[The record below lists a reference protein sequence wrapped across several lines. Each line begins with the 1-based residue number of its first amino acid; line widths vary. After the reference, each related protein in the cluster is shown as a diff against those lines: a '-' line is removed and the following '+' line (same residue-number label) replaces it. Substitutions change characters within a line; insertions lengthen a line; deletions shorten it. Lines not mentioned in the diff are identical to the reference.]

1 MGAWIYI
8 SMVIIVFV
16 ARFAVDKL
24 IDTTSSKVR
33 FAMTMILIV
42 LYTLFMEGFTYLT
55 YEQPM
60 IKDNFYQS
68 MIVGITLINFVVL
81 LVAIFYYFMRKRRK
95 LSEVDKMKLKDL

>member
-8 SMVIIVFV
+8 AMVIIVFA

-24 IDTTSSKVR
+24 VDATSSKVR
-33 FAMTMILIV
+33 FAMTMTLIV
-42 LYTLFMEGFTYLT
+42 LYTLFMEGFAYLM

-68 MIVGITLINFVVL
+68 MIVGIALINFVVL

-95 LSEVDKMKLKDL
+95 LSDVDKMKLKDL

>member
-42 LYTLFMEGFTYLT
+42 L
-55 YEQPM
+55 
-60 IKDNFYQS
+60 
-68 MIVGITLINFVVL
+68 
-81 LVAIFYYFMRKRRK
+81 
-95 LSEVDKMKLKDL
+95 